1 MVRYFTWE
9 AGPPC
14 AKLVFQR
21 SHCHLNL
28 VFTHGFV
35 AVRVFDYED
44 MVHVVDDP
52 YDLNKI

>member
-44 MVHVVDDP
+44 MVYIVDDP